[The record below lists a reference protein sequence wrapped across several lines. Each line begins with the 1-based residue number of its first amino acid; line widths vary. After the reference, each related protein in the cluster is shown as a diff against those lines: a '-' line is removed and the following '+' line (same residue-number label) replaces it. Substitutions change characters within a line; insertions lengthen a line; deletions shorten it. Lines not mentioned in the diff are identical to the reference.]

1 MKQAKQ
7 FETPLHLLFGFLRN
21 IFEHND
27 STCCFVCEATATNWI
42 DPIVLFV
49 LDCIKQSLHPLLRTS
64 QVSLSSNP
72 ETDFRYSAIYGTIG
86 VYKGRIFAIKMVN
99 KKSIDMT
106 RSMKKELKWVRNKQ
120 LSLELI
126 LQIDWCDTKTDVY
139 SLSCQR
145 NLVVSLPDYRW
156 ETWDT
161 TIWAPSS
168 VHVLI
173 RLIYASWLNTAHG
186 AVSR

>member
-1 MKQAKQ
+1 M
-7 FETPLHLLFGFLRN
+7 
-21 IFEHND
+21 
-27 STCCFVCEATATNWI
+27 
-42 DPIVLFV
+42 

-106 RSMKKELKWVRNKQ
+106 RSMKKELKWVRNNK

-126 LQIDWCDTKTDVY
+126 LQID
-139 SLSCQR
+139 
-145 NLVVSLPDYRW
+145 
-156 ETWDT
+156 
-161 TIWAPSS
+161 
-168 VHVLI
+168 
-173 RLIYASWLNTAHG
+173 
-186 AVSR
+186 